1 MPQNGGGK
9 GWKWDEETGSKV
21 MPENWNLLLD
31 WLLLGPDR
39 EPKHQYQLAEE
50 LGMHEDSIRRIKRDP
65 RFMREWDR
73 RAAELNISPERTQS
87 VVDAL
92 WAKAADG
99 DVKAASLYLQ
109 YTERFVPQQ
118 KVQVGRDVSSLSDA
132 ELVAELEEK
141 VVELRAIDGGL
152 AGA

>member
-1 MPQNGGGK
+1 MSESGLPAVRQRFL
-9 GWKWDEETGSKV
+9 E
-21 MPENWNLLLD
+21 
-31 WLLLGPDR
+31 WLLLPPGHRVPSTVK
-39 EPKHQYQLAEE
+39 EWAAEN
-50 LGMHEDSIRRIKRDP
+50 DVCSDTPARWKKDA
-65 RFMREWDR
+65 RFVREWDR
-73 RAAELNISPERTQS
+73 RCAELNVNPERVQA

-132 ELVAELEEK
+132 ELVAELEDK